1 MSIKEE
7 VLALKP
13 IEKLKLI
20 DELLLSLDK
29 PNKDFDDV
37 WAKEVEKRVDA
48 YDKGQ
53 ILKIEAKEY
62 YEYQQSNL

>member
-13 IEKLKLI
+13 IEKLQLI
-20 DELLLSLDK
+20 DELLLSLDR
-29 PNKDFDDV
+29 PNKDFDEI
-37 WAKEVEKRVDA
+37 WAEEVEKRIDA

-53 ILKIEAKEY
+53 ILNIEAKEVFKRY
-62 YEYQQSNL
+62 GL

>member
-7 VLALKP
+7 ALALKP

-37 WAKEVEKRVDA
+37 WAEEVEKRVDA

-53 ILKIEAKEY
+53 ILKIEAKEIFKRY
-62 YEYQQSNL
+62 GL

>member
-13 IEKLKLI
+13 IEKLQLI
-20 DELLLSLDK
+20 DELLLSLDR
-29 PNKDFDDV
+29 PNKDFDEI
-37 WAKEVEKRVDA
+37 WAEEVEKRIDA

-53 ILKIEAKEY
+53 ILNIEAKEAFKRY
-62 YEYQQSNL
+62 GL

>member
-7 VLALKP
+7 ALALKP
-13 IEKLKLI
+13 IEKLQLI

-29 PNKDFDDV
+29 PNKDFDEI
-37 WAKEVEKRVDA
+37 WAEEVEKRIDA

-53 ILKIEAKEY
+53 ILNIEAKEVFKRY
-62 YEYQQSNL
+62 GL

>member
-37 WAKEVEKRVDA
+37 WAEEVEKRVDA

-53 ILKIEAKEY
+53 ILKIEAKEVFKRY
-62 YEYQQSNL
+62 GL

>member
-13 IEKLKLI
+13 IEKLQLI
-20 DELLLSLDK
+20 DELLLSLDR
-29 PNKDFDDV
+29 PNKDFDEI
-37 WAKEVEKRVDA
+37 WAEEVEKRIDV

-53 ILKIEAKEY
+53 ILNIEAKEVFKRY
-62 YEYQQSNL
+62 GL

>member
-37 WAKEVEKRVDA
+37 WAEEVEKRVDA

-53 ILKIEAKEY
+53 ILKIEAKEIFKRY
-62 YEYQQSNL
+62 GL

>member
-7 VLALKP
+7 ALALKP
-13 IEKLKLI
+13 IEKLQLI

-29 PNKDFDDV
+29 PNKDFDEI
-37 WAKEVEKRVDA
+37 WAEEVEKRIDA

-53 ILKIEAKEY
+53 ILNIEAKEAFKRY
-62 YEYQQSNL
+62 GL

>member
-13 IEKLKLI
+13 IEKLQLI

-29 PNKDFDDV
+29 PNKDFDEI
-37 WAKEVEKRVDA
+37 WAEEVEKRIDA

-53 ILKIEAKEY
+53 ILNIEAKEVFKRY
-62 YEYQQSNL
+62 GL

>member
-7 VLALKP
+7 ALALKP

-37 WAKEVEKRVDA
+37 WAEEVEKRVDA

-53 ILKIEAKEY
+53 ILKIEAKEVFKRY
-62 YEYQQSNL
+62 GL